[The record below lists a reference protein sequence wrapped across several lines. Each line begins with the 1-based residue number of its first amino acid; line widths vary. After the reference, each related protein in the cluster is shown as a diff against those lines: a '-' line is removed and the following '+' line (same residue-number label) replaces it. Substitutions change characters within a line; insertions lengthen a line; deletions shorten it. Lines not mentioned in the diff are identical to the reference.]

1 MELIVV
7 RHGRPETVQGHVAGA
22 DPGLTEEGRHQAD
35 LLAALLTGA
44 AGLTPDRIV
53 SSPMRR
59 ALQTAHP
66 LAERTGLPVAVDDR
80 LAEFDRGAHTYVPV
94 ELSGTD
100 RAAQWRALESGVWG
114 EHRFDPE
121 AFEQRVLAAFEDV
134 IAANPGQRV
143 AVVCHGGVIN
153 AFLSRLL
160 GRRRSMFVQL
170 DYTSFSRLLAS
181 SGGVRQLRSINETP
195 HLLLPAT
202 GPGLHSRSA

>member
-44 AGLTPDRIV
+44 AGLAPDRIV

-100 RAAQWRALESGVWG
+100 RAAQWRALECPASGASTG
-114 EHRFDPE
+114 STRRPSSS
-121 AFEQRVLAAFEDV
+121 ACSPRSRTSSRRT
-134 IAANPGQRV
+134 PGSGSPSSAT
-143 AVVCHGGVIN
+143 AV
-153 AFLSRLL
+153 
-160 GRRRSMFVQL
+160 
-170 DYTSFSRLLAS
+170 
-181 SGGVRQLRSINETP
+181 
-195 HLLLPAT
+195 
-202 GPGLHSRSA
+202 